1 MSLNKRQKQ
10 ELSDD
15 MKKLL
20 ASEYIDD
27 DLLLTRKGKTQLL
40 NLLLDEYKQE
50 MVETAERILHEHD
63 HELMK

>member
-1 MSLNKRQKQ
+1 MNLNKRQKE

-20 ASEYIDD
+20 AGEYIDD
-27 DLLLTRKGKTQLL
+27 DLLLTRKGETQLL
-40 NLLLDEYKQE
+40 NLILDKYKQE
-50 MVETAERILHEHD
+50 MVETAEKLLHEHD